1 MTSQNLAQPRVVG
14 VYEEIAA
21 PPGRLKHSLLWLR
34 RLVREKPL
42 AAVGLF
48 IFSTMVFLA
57 LFADL
62 VAPHHYRESSIEV
75 RLLGPSISHPFG
87 TDDLGRDLLSRII
100 YGARVSTFVAVGA
113 VVWGTGMATMFGV
126 VSAYVGGKFD
136 LIFQRITDAWLSIP
150 WLLLMMTIVIMLPDE
165 SPVGGLSAENWGIL
179 RVIIALGI
187 GDMAWASRVIR
198 GAALSVKENTY
209 IEAARALGVPGRRI
223 ILRHILPNIIAP
235 VIIMATLGLGF
246 AILSEASLSFLGL
259 GVPPPAPSWGGMMQD
274 RARQHFV
281 SAPWLAIFPGLAITV
296 AVFGINMLGDGLR
309 DMLDPRLRG
318 GRGGFGR

>member
-1 MTSQNLAQPRVVG
+1 MSAKMSEATAGFRDELV
-14 VYEEIAA
+14 A
-21 PPGRLKHSLLWLR
+21 PPRGRIRSAGGWLR
-34 RLVREKPL
+34 KFIREKPL
-42 AAVGLF
+42 ASIGLF
-48 IFSTMVFLA
+48 IFAGMVFLA
-57 LFADL
+57 VFANV
-62 VAPHHYRESSIEV
+62 VAPYGYRDSSIEERLV
-75 RLLGPSISHPFG
+75 RPSADHWFG

-100 YGARVSTFVAVGA
+100 YGARVSVFVAVGA
-113 VVWGTGMATMFGV
+113 VLWGTGMATIFGV

-150 WLLLMMTIVIMLPDE
+150 WLLLMMSVVIMLPDD
-165 SPVGGLSAENWGIL
+165 SPIGGLSAENWGMV

-209 IEAARALGVPGRRI
+209 IEAARALGVPAWRI
-223 ILRHILPNIIAP
+223 IGWHIMPNIIAP
-235 VIIMATLGLGF
+235 IIIMATLGLGF

-274 RARQHFV
+274 RARHHFV
-281 SAPWLAIFPGLAITV
+281 SAPWLAIFPGLAITI